1 MDKNRVRWASR
12 RGMLELDLIL
22 GPFVE
27 ENYDALSADQQRLF
41 HALLECED
49 QDLFGWFM
57 KRVDPQQSEL
67 LQIVQIIRD
76 SRNTPGARH

>member
-27 ENYDALSADQQRLF
+27 ENYDALNADQQRLF

>member
-27 ENYDALSADQQRLF
+27 ENYDGLSADQQRLF

>member
-1 MDKNRVRWASR
+1 
-12 RGMLELDLIL
+12 MLELDLIL

>member
-1 MDKNRVRWASR
+1 
-12 RGMLELDLIL
+12 MLELDLIL

-27 ENYDALSADQQRLF
+27 ENYDALSADHQRLF